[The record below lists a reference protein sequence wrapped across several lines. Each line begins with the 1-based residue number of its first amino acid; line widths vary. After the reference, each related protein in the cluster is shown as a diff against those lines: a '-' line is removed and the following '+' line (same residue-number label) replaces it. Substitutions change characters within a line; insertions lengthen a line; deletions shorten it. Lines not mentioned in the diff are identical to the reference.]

1 MKNCAIL
8 HGGVFESNIPTIGN
22 QGFSLEHIV
31 QWSVSSNRPDEK
43 EDLGEEVRECVEF
56 LKMLL
61 ELDPRKRMSAR
72 AALASEF
79 LREDEEESEGIGDEM
94 EVL

>member
-1 MKNCAIL
+1 MFDC
-8 HGGVFESNIPTIGN
+8 NIPTIGN

-43 EDLGEEVRECVEF
+43 EDLNPEIRECIEF
-56 LKMLL
+56 LKLLL
-61 ELDPRKRMSAR
+61 ELDPRKRISAR

-79 LREDEEESEGIGDEM
+79 LLEDEDSGGEGDEM